1 MMDAPVSGLPA
12 MAGGAV
18 WRASHFHLY
27 LTTVVCMPVQDAGTD
42 SSCKCLLQSE
52 KQLMKCV
59 ATELEHLLSLRSRA
73 QQLRASD
80 RST

>member
-1 MMDAPVSGLPA
+1 

-18 WRASHFHLY
+18 RRASHFHLY
-27 LTTVVCMPVQDAGTD
+27 LTTVVCMPVQDGGD

-59 ATELEHLLSLRSRA
+59 VTELEHLLSLCSRA
-73 QQLRASD
+73 QQ
-80 RST
+80 